1 MPRALIIAMLLAVA
15 GCDDAPQRVAARGPA
30 SSGSAAA
37 PSLIDDPPGT
47 LTCAALAT
55 AIADS
60 SLMVPG
66 VVDGVV
72 KSSGTADAPVA
83 DAAQRLGAAYAVAIS
98 SAGTDQ
104 EPDAVAAVG
113 AAASDMSSVC
123 SDSGLET
130 VG

>member
-1 MPRALIIAMLLAVA
+1 MPRALIIAILLAAVA
-15 GCDDAPQRVAARGPA
+15 GCDNAPEQVV
-30 SSGSAAA
+30 A
-37 PSLIDDPPGT
+37 PSPPPILIDDPPGT

-60 SLMVPG
+60 SLMAPG

-72 KSSGTADAPVA
+72 RSSGTADAPVA

-123 SDSGLET
+123 SDSGLRT